1 MRICLRNIKSDG
13 ALAPAKYPQVAIE
26 PIAPRKFLEGDPMPA
41 ILLFILMALVGPAAM
56 AQAPM
61 KDFSYLNGLP
71 AYEMSEGDSVDQEFN
86 AYKFFDGQ
94 KWQSPEGRFWK
105 RAYSLKSDAKAASP
119 LQIFRNY
126 AAAIK
131 ATGGTVLFQGEPPDG
146 GDYYSCYA
154 ILSGRIV
161 KGDKALWVLIN
172 PCNDGND
179 YNLFAIEEQAM
190 RQDVVAKDLSDA
202 IAAQGYVAL
211 DVRFDTG
218 KATIKPESLPLLDQV
233 VAMLSGS
240 SSLKLSV
247 EGHTDNKG
255 SDADNQ
261 KLSADRAKAVMMHLV
276 GKGISTARL
285 ASSGFGASKPVADNR
300 TEEGRA
306 KNRRVELVKK

>member
-1 MRICLRNIKSDG
+1 MR
-13 ALAPAKYPQVAIE
+13 
-26 PIAPRKFLEGDPMPA
+26 A
-41 ILLFILMALVGPAAM
+41 ILVFILMALTGTAVM
-56 AQAPM
+56 AQTSM
-61 KDFSYLNGLP
+61 KDFTYLNGLP

-86 AYKFFDGQ
+86 AYKFFDGK

-105 RAYSLKSDAKAASP
+105 RSYSLKSDAKAASP

-131 ATGGTVLFQGEPPDG
+131 AAGGTVLFQGEPPDG
-146 GDYYSCYA
+146 GDYYSCYP
-154 ILSGRIV
+154 ILSGKIV
-161 KGDKALWVLIN
+161 KGDKAVWVLIN

-211 DVRFDTG
+211 DVRFDTA

-240 SSLKLSV
+240 TGLKLSV
-247 EGHTDNKG
+247 EGHTDNQG
-255 SDADNQ
+255 GDAENQ
-261 KLSADRAKAVMMHLV
+261 KLSEGRSKAVMTYLV
-276 GKGISTARL
+276 SKGIAAARL
-285 ASSGFGASKPVADNR
+285 VSAGFGASKPVADNR
-300 TEEGRA
+300 SEEGRA